1 MKLHLKSHVGRSVK
15 SEIQLPFF
23 LMRWLPFELSEEW
36 LEMFLVFWWQI
47 TICCTIGDEVNIC
60 AECSRERERGVS
72 LYRKLLQQT
81 RPERLLFTGQL
92 GVEAGESNAE
102 GLDCAH
108 WVPANII
115 QFQWWRENLTSCL
128 VLLVIHGEDVLGYPS
143 ELHNDVL
150 IVWIMNYLE
159 ILNRGL
165 QIMTI
170 NHIQIR
176 PSPTWVTL
184 PWKFKT

>member
-1 MKLHLKSHVGRSVK
+1 MMELHLKSHFGRYVLLRVRFSFSCQFYWWGDFHLNWVK
-15 SEIQLPFF
+15 K
-23 LMRWLPFELSEEW
+23 W
-36 LEMFLVFWWQI
+36 LENIFGFLADWRI
-47 TICCTIGDEVNIC
+47 AICCTSGETMWTFVLNVLW
-60 AECSRERERGVS
+60 RQGVS
-72 LYRKLLQQT
+72 LYRIIFQYP
-81 RPERLLFTGQL
+81 RPECLLFTGQL

-108 WVPANII
+108 RV
-115 QFQWWRENLTSCL
+115 
-128 VLLVIHGEDVLGYPS
+128 LVIHGEDVLGYPS

>member
-1 MKLHLKSHVGRSVK
+1 
-15 SEIQLPFF
+15 
-23 LMRWLPFELSEEW
+23 
-36 LEMFLVFWWQI
+36 MFLVFWWQI

-108 WVPANII
+108 RV
-115 QFQWWRENLTSCL
+115 
-128 VLLVIHGEDVLGYPS
+128 LVIHGEDVLGYPS

-150 IVWIMNYLE
+150 IV
-159 ILNRGL
+159 
-165 QIMTI
+165 
-170 NHIQIR
+170 
-176 PSPTWVTL
+176 
-184 PWKFKT
+184 